1 MVSYVPVII
10 IGALQLDKVSLSHYM
25 LKRWA
30 NTIRS
35 LLESSYIIDYVDSNS
50 TEVRPKG
57 RVSWTTLFRSVVV
70 YVFKEAEVIAKMEEK
85 TTQSASAYSNRQ
97 TRKKVRGS
105 HELEFSI
112 QGCCPLQAL
121 ALYPGLYESGYKLF
135 QHRDLWWDWSG
146 GGVVF
151 PACHCL

>member
-1 MVSYVPVII
+1 MVSYVPVNI

-30 NTIRS
+30 STIRS

-57 RVSWTTLFRSVVV
+57 RVSWTTLFQSVVG

-85 TTQSASAYSNRQ
+85 AAQSTSAYSNRQ

-112 QGCCPLQAL
+112 QECCLLQSR
-121 ALYPGLYESGYKLF
+121 ALYPGLHESGCKLF
-135 QHRDLWWDWSG
+135 RQRSL
-146 GGVVF
+146 
-151 PACHCL
+151 